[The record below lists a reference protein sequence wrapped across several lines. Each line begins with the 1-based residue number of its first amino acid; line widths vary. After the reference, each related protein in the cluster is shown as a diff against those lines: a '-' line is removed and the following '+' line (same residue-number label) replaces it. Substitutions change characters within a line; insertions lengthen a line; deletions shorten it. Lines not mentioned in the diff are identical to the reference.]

1 MNLIGGRWVPARS
14 GRTMEDRNPADG
26 DDKLGDVARSDSED
40 VAAAVDKTGRIAASG
55 FSNGGLHA
63 FLLTPG

>member
-1 MNLIGGRWVPARS
+1 VHNLGTLGGDFSRAY
-14 GRTMEDRNPADG
+14 
-26 DDKLGDVARSDSED
+26 D